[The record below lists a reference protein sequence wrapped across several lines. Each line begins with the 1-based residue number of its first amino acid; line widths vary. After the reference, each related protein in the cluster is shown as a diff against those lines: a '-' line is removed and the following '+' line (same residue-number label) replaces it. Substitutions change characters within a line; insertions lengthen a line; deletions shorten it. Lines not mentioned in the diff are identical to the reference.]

1 MEGTDGK
8 ERISIYV
15 YIYILFT
22 HVYMYMISLADFS
35 ISCWLLTPSARHG
48 VRLDWFSFGW
58 FVVEVQCLSRCS
70 GDFCYSLLAT
80 YTHTHTHYIYIY
92 VLPSFIDSTY
102 PLTCW
107 YLQVQMPDNIHPLS
121 FITQTDIFEADV
133 AALWPRDRYTLVWQR
148 DKD

>member
-1 MEGTDGK
+1 MSVHFAIMLMEGTDGK
-8 ERISIYV
+8 ERISIYIYL

-80 YTHTHTHYIYIY
+80 YTHTHTTYTYIFC
-92 VLPSFIDSTY
+92 LHLSL
-102 PLTCW
+102 PLT
-107 YLQVQMPDNIHPLS
+107 
-121 FITQTDIFEADV
+121 
-133 AALWPRDRYTLVWQR
+133 LWPAGIFKFRCLITFIICPS
-148 DKD
+148 